1 MLWDLAGEKARQVY
15 NAWNVAVKLTWG
27 CPRATRTFLLQAV
40 LSCGLPSAK
49 AEILGRYPK
58 FFLGLRKSA
67 SYEVR
72 VLANLAA
79 RDLRTTTGKN
89 LKFVKETSGLDPLT
103 ANFTEIKK
111 AIVEN
116 EQVEVAPV
124 DQWRIPYLEKLL
136 MCMQEF
142 RYRAMDKEQEELKE
156 LVDSLVI

>member
-1 MLWDLAGEKARQVY
+1 MAYPLQ
-15 NAWNVAVKLTWG
+15 KLR
-27 CPRATRTFLLQAV
+27 C
-40 LSCGLPSAK
+40 
-49 AEILGRYPK
+49 
-58 FFLGLRKSA
+58 
-67 SYEVR
+67 YEVR

-156 LVDSLVI
+156 LVDSLVIFIDVQNSNHYN